1 MMLRSLILVMVLLP
15 LAATAQPAIPATSAL
30 PAMAGNLPA
39 GFYPGPPCIKPDKKK
54 DVGAPPFPDP
64 NEAAAYNYKI
74 MRFNKAVIAFN
85 GCAKTYLDNSQHD
98 IERILNT
105 VNMQVAQ
112 MRGVAAPPPPAAN
125 GNMPPD
131 FYPRS
136 SCVKPDQAALGAQPA
151 VTDRKAM
158 AAYNLKVT
166 AFNQQAVTFNACLKT
181 YQDNAQRDIAAIQAA
196 AHAATAGSAT
206 P

>member
-1 MMLRSLILVMVLLP
+1 MLRFLILAMVLLP
-15 LAATAQPAIPATSAL
+15 AAALAQTVMPATSAV
-30 PAMAGNLPA
+30 AGNLPP
-39 GFYPGPPCIKPDKKK
+39 GFYPGPPCSKPDKKK
-54 DVGAPPFPDP
+54 DVGSPSSYSEQDQIAI
-64 NEAAAYNYKI
+64 YNFRV

-85 GCAKTYLDNSQHD
+85 GCTKTYLDNSQHD

-105 VNMQVAQ
+105 VNTQVAQ
-112 MRGVAAPPPPAAN
+112 ARGTAPPPPPAAN

-136 SCVKPDQAALGAQPA
+136 PCVKPDQATLGAQPA

-158 AAYNLKVT
+158 AVYNLKVT

>member
-1 MMLRSLILVMVLLP
+1 MLRFLILAMVLLP
-15 LAATAQPAIPATSAL
+15 VAAMAQTPVLATSA
-30 PAMAGNLPA
+30 AAGNLPP
-39 GFYPGPPCIKPDKKK
+39 GFYPRSSCVKPDKEKNL
-54 DVGAPPFPDP
+54 GTPFSHTDP
-64 NEAAAYNYKI
+64 NEVAIHNFRV

-85 GCAKTYLDNSQHD
+85 GCTKTYLDNSQHD

-105 VNMQVAQ
+105 VNTEVAQ
-112 MRGVAAPPPPAAN
+112 ARGTAPPPPAAAE

-136 SCVKPDQAALGAQPA
+136 SCVKPDQKALGAQPA

-196 AHAATAGSAT
+196 AHVATAGSAT